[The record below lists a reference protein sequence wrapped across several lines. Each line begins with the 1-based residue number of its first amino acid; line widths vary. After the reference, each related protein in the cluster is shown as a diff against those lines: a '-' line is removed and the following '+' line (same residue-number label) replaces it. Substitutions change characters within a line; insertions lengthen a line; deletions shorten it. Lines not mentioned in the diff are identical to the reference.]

1 MEDKLIQCA
10 YRKKCSGCQLQNLTY
25 CEQLSHKQN
34 KVQSLV
40 GDYCK
45 VEAIIGMDNP
55 FNYRNKVQACFTT
68 EYKTKKLTS
77 GIYQSSTKRVC
88 PVDECFIEDKIADEI
103 ILTIR
108 KLLVSFKLKLYD
120 EKTGKGFIR
129 HILVRRG
136 FATDEIMVVIVS
148 GTKDFPKKTSF
159 VNALVKKYP
168 NIKTVVHNV
177 NDTDTKLFLGEYS
190 EVLYGDGYIED
201 VLCGYKFRI
210 SPKSFYQVN
219 PVQTEVLYTKAVEYA
234 ELTGNEI
241 VFDSYCGIGTI
252 GIIAS
257 KNAKRIIGVELN
269 KNAIADAKENAKL
282 NNVENIDF
290 YCDDAG
296 KFLVDYAN
304 QNKKIDVLFMDPPR
318 AGSDRKFLN
327 SVLKIMPQ
335 KIVYISCNPETL
347 ARDLKQLSKKYDVS
361 KIQPVDM
368 FPYTNHVESVV
379 LLTKVH
385 K

>member
-25 CEQLSHKQN
+25 SQQLSHKQN
-34 KVQSLV
+34 MVQKLV

-45 VEAIIGMDNP
+45 VEDIIGMENP
-55 FNYRNKVQACFTT
+55 FHYRNKVQACFTT

-77 GIYQSSTKRVC
+77 GIYQSATKRVC
-88 PVDECFIEDKIADEI
+88 PVDDCFIEDKIADEI

-120 EKTGKGFIR
+120 EETGKGFIR

-136 FATDEIMVVIVS
+136 FATNEIMVVIVS
-148 GTKDFPKKTSF
+148 GTKDFPKQTSF

-190 EVLYGDGYIED
+190 HVLYGDGYIED
-201 VLCGYKFRI
+201 FLCGNRFRI

-219 PVQTEVLYTKAVEYA
+219 PVQTEVLYSKAVECA
-234 ELTGNEI
+234 GLTGEEI

-257 KNAKRIIGVELN
+257 KNAKKVIGVELN
-269 KNAIADAKENAKL
+269 ENAIADAKENAKI
-282 NNVENIDF
+282 NGINNIDF

-296 KFLVDYAN
+296 RFLVNCAKN
-304 QNKKIDVLFMDPPR
+304 NEKIDVLFMDPPR
-318 AGSDRKFLN
+318 AGSDRKFLS
-327 SVLKIMPQ
+327 SVLKILPN
-335 KIVYISCNPETL
+335 KIVYVSCNPETL
-347 ARDLKQLSKKYDVS
+347 ARDLKTLSKKYDIT

-368 FPYTNHVESVV
+368 FPYTNHVETVV
-379 LLTKVH
+379 ALVK